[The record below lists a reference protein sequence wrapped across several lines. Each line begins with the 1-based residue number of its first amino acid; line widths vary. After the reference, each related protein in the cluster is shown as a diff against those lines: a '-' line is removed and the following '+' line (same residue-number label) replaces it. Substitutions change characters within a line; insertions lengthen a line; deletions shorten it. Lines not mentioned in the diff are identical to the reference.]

1 MSNFWLPEAEKWQLK
16 FRYNIYA
23 LLCLCACVWVW
34 VTEWMDGWSWV
45 VAWVLGWCA
54 WWCEWVGGQLRWQV
68 RTLKLRRF
76 GSSNCCAVASIGRVV
91 ASRIPYSVSFGSPP
105 LLKDS
110 FQWIGGVLVDAT
122 VLLCG
127 KQLRVLNHLAKRAAM
142 GSNVSTVRLKFQ
154 GLGVILGGDSSSV
167 AVANIEIRIQQRQQK
182 FQVPSTRRGKFRSLC
197 VCVCFF
203 LWQLAT
209 YNANKRIHIFT
220 QSGYIC
226 CCQTASQ
233 ALLLCA

>member
-1 MSNFWLPEAEKWQLK
+1 
-16 FRYNIYA
+16 
-23 LLCLCACVWVW
+23 
-34 VTEWMDGWSWV
+34 
-45 VAWVLGWCA
+45 
-54 WWCEWVGGQLRWQV
+54 VGGQLRWQV

-142 GSNVSTVRLKFQ
+142 GSNVSTVRLEFQ

-197 VCVCFF
+197 VCVCVSFCGK
-203 LWQLAT
+203 WQHTMRISVYIYLHKVDIFAVARQPVRHCCYAHKHKILLT
-209 YNANKRIHIFT
+209 SNASWSSMSKT
-220 QSGYIC
+220 GGE
-226 CCQTASQ
+226 
-233 ALLLCA
+233 LGKL

>member
-1 MSNFWLPEAEKWQLK
+1 M
-16 FRYNIYA
+16 
-23 LLCLCACVWVW
+23 
-34 VTEWMDGWSWV
+34 
-45 VAWVLGWCA
+45 
-54 WWCEWVGGQLRWQV
+54 GGQLRWQV

-142 GSNVSTVRLKFQ
+142 GSNVSTVRLEFQ